1 MASPARLQSDSAAR
15 RREILERF
23 VGLHGKES
31 AAVLGVSRGTD
42 PAAVKAAFVAL
53 AKRFH
58 PDTLDAEDADLR
70 EPLQAV
76 FIRITEA
83 YRDLQGSPAS
93 LPPRAPGPAPAS
105 LLPPLL
111 RLARG
116 PCRETEPS
124 TRPAPAGRPAPAPDP
139 EPKHER
145 VRAALAAAAAS
156 IAEGDASAAVSA
168 LHEVMALA
176 DGAKRR
182 RVRTLLAKA
191 YVSQPKWRRY
201 GVSLL
206 GELLRDAPEDA
217 EALAILG
224 ALYHREGLLA
234 RADATLR
241 RALASDP
248 GHTEARIQ
256 HRAVIAA
263 IEKQR
268 EAASQ
273 RPVRRG
279 LVARLLSFAR

>member
-1 MASPARLQSDSAAR
+1 MTSPARLQAASAER
-15 RREILERF
+15 RRDILERF

-31 AAVLGVSRGTD
+31 AAVLCVSRRAD
-42 PAAVKAAFVAL
+42 PAAVKAAYVAL

-58 PDTLDAEDADLR
+58 PDTLDEEDADLR
-70 EPLQAV
+70 EPLQAI

-83 YRDLQGSPAS
+83 FRDLQGSQTS
-93 LPPRAPGPAPAS
+93 PPPIAPCPAPAS
-105 LLPPLL
+105 LL
-111 RLARG
+111 
-116 PCRETEPS
+116 REREPS
-124 TRPAPAGRPAPAPDP
+124 TKRAGAARPAPAPDP
-139 EPKHER
+139 EPKPER
-145 VRAALAAAAAS
+145 VRAALAAATAS
-156 IAEGDASAAVSA
+156 IADGDASAAVSA

-176 DGAKRR
+176 DGAERKS
-182 RVRTLLAKA
+182 VRTLLARA

-206 GELLRDAPEDA
+206 GELLRDAPGDA

-248 GHTEARIQ
+248 GHQEARIQ
-256 HRAVIAA
+256 HRAVTAV
-263 IEKQR
+263 IER
-268 EAASQ
+268 RRAAASE